1 MTTHSQTTVL
11 YSAVVDSGAQP
22 TARIFAGDR
31 AVLSLPLFAQEDV
44 NRFVDFLNEN
54 RIEPVHVKDCLRDA
68 LFEHFADAVS
78 PD

>member
-1 MTTHSQTTVL
+1 MTSHLQTTCI
-11 YSAVVDSGAQP
+11 YSVAFEGGTV
-22 TARIFAGDR
+22 ARIFAGDR
-31 AVLSLPLFAQEDV
+31 AVVTFPLFAQEDV
-44 NRFVDFLNEN
+44 KRFVDFLNEN

>member
-1 MTTHSQTTVL
+1 MTSHLQTTVL
-11 YSAVVDSGAQP
+11 YSAVVDPGTQP

-31 AVLSLPLFAQEDV
+31 EVVSFPLFAQEDV
-44 NRFVDFLNEN
+44 KRFVDFLNEN

-68 LFEHFADAVS
+68 LFDHFADAVS